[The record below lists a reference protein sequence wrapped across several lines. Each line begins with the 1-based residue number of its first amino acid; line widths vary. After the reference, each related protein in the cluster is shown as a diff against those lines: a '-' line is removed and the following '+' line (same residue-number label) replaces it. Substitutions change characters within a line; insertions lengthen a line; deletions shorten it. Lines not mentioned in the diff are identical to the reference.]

1 MRPVVLTIL
10 DGWGVAPLSE
20 GNAIERARLP
30 FFEHILQTYPSA
42 TLEASGEA
50 VGLPYGEMGNSE
62 VGHLT
67 IGLGRVHYQPFPQIT
82 RSIMT
87 KEFFKNPPLRGLF
100 DTLRSTGG
108 KLHVVGIISTGA
120 VHGSLDHLFAVL
132 DLAHS
137 MDLHHVVVH
146 AITDGRDTPYNSG
159 INFVERL
166 EQRLELFAQGSIA
179 TLSGRYWAM
188 DRDTHWE
195 RTQEAFEAI
204 VRGHSGHQS
213 HSPLRAIQDYYNQ
226 GIYDEMI
233 PPTVLTDGAGQ
244 PIATMEAGDGI
255 VFTNFRPDRIR
266 QLVAALTL
274 PQFHEFDRQ
283 GYTPLQGAS
292 LTEYDKTF
300 PASVAFPPDPT
311 DQCLAQV
318 VSSAGFRQL
327 HVAETEKYAHVT
339 YFINGNQEQPF
350 PKEERIL
357 APSPRVESYASA
369 PAMSSSQIV
378 ERVLAS
384 WATSS
389 MPELTIINFANADM
403 VGHTGD
409 FEATRSGVQVVD
421 QCLERISQVV
431 LANDAVLLITADHG
445 NAEEMIERSTGN
457 KKTYHTSN
465 PVPFYLVGKAWEGQ
479 GTELS
484 MNLKPSIGGLA
495 DIAPTVLELLGIAC
509 PPIMTGHSLLSEM
522 THT

>member
-1 MRPVVLTIL
+1 MKPVVLTIL

-30 FFEHILQTYPSA
+30 FFEHILQTYPST

-67 IGLGRVHYQPFPQIT
+67 IGLGRIHYQPFPQIN

-87 KEFFKNPPLRGLF
+87 KEFFQNAPLRTVF
-100 DTLRSTGG
+100 SQIQSRGG
-108 KLHVVGIISTGA
+108 KLHVIGIISTGA

-137 MDLHHVVVH
+137 MGLHQVVVH

-179 TLSGRYWAM
+179 TISGRYWAM

-195 RTQEAFEAI
+195 RTRDAFEAI
-204 VRGHSGHQS
+204 VRGRSDHQS
-213 HSPLRAIQDYYNQ
+213 RSPLRAIQDYYNE
-226 GIYDEMI
+226 GVYDEMI
-233 PPTVLTDGAGQ
+233 PPTVLTDASGH
-244 PIATMEAGDGI
+244 PVATMEVGDGV

-266 QLVAALTL
+266 QLAASLAVTE
-274 PQFHEFDRQ
+274 FHEFDRGTFMPIQ
-283 GYTPLQGAS
+283 CVS

-300 PASVAFPPDPT
+300 SVSVAFPPDPT
-311 DQCLAQV
+311 DQCLAEV
-318 VSSAGFRQL
+318 VSGAGLRQL
-327 HVAETEKYAHVT
+327 HAAETEKYAHVT
-339 YFINGNQEQPF
+339 YFINGNQEQPY
-350 PKEERIL
+350 PGEERIL
-357 APSPRVESYASA
+357 TPSPRVESYASA
-369 PAMSSSQIV
+369 PEMSASKIV

-384 WATSS
+384 WASPS

-409 FEATRSGVQVVD
+409 FEATRSAVQVID
-421 QCLERISQVV
+421 QCLQQLSSVV
-431 LANDAVLLITADHG
+431 LAHDGTLLITADHG

-457 KKTYHTSN
+457 RKTYHTNN
-465 PVPFYLVGKAWEGQ
+465 PVPFYMVAKAWEGR

-484 MNLKPSIGGLA
+484 MSLKPSLGGLA
-495 DIAPTVLELLGIAC
+495 DIAPTVLELLGVPC
-509 PPIMTGHSLLSEM
+509 PPVMTGHSLLSEM
-522 THT
+522 TRV